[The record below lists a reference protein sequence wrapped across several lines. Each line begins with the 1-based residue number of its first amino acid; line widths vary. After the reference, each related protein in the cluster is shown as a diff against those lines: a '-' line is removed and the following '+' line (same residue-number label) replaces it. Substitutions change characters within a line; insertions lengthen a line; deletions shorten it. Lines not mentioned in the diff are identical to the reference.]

1 MIAFSGKK
9 ARFYYKL
16 NYIKKKLSKIVKF
29 FAQIKA
35 FKTKKAFLRIFL
47 QFSIFLFSFL

>member
-1 MIAFSGKK
+1 MKAFSGKK

-29 FAQIKA
+29 FAQIIKLL
-35 FKTKKAFLRIFL
+35 KIKK
-47 QFSIFLFSFL
+47 LF